1 MSKTNWRIIGLVG
14 ALLFVSLVVIILVT
28 QERKSEEDRPVP
40 EDERS
45 LAHQLAIADAGRYVP
60 EDHGTVEEFE
70 ALLTSLEEA
79 TSSSKEEI
87 KTQSTES
94 VTELE
99 ENYDVEVTI
108 LEFMNRA
115 NELASESDPRITYV
129 EIATKVKV
137 ILSQEK
143 TEA

>member
-1 MSKTNWRIIGLVG
+1 MSKSSWRIIGLVG
-14 ALLFVSLVVIILVT
+14 AILFVSLVVIILVT
-28 QERKSEEDRPVP
+28 QERRAEKNLPIPDSERT
-40 EDERS
+40 
-45 LAHQLAIADAGRYVP
+45 LAHQLAIADAGKYVP
-60 EDHGTVEEFE
+60 EDYGTVEEFE
-70 ALLTSLEEA
+70 DLLASLEET

-94 VTELE
+94 VIELE
-99 ENYDVEVTI
+99 ENYDVEITI

-115 NELASESDPRITYV
+115 KDLASESDSRITYV

>member
-14 ALLFVSLVVIILVT
+14 AVLFVSLVVIILVT
-28 QERKSEEDRPVP
+28 QERKSEENRPVP

-70 ALLTSLEEA
+70 ELLASLDEA

-115 NELASESDPRITYV
+115 KELASESDPRITYV